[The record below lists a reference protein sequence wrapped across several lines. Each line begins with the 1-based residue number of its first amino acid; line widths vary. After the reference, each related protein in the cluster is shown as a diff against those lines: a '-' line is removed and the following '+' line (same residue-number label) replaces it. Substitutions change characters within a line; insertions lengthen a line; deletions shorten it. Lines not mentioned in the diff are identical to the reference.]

1 MKYRLT
7 FLLVAVVTLVSCQN
21 NLDKNESPN
30 FERILT
36 DTTNNYR
43 AKWDLE
49 QIKHYNSIC
58 KEIGLNSLYD
68 GVDSFEIRAWDQ
80 TSFFGMGT
88 DENIYSIK
96 LSDSLVSFTFYRIFC
111 KHGTYDDDNY
121 KTWDAFTEA
130 KVDSF
135 TAISKTFPTSI
146 IDSLNL
152 QELWNLKSQSAL
164 EIPGNIAFTDGSTT
178 SIELATKTKYKLIRH
193 HVAYAYFDKLKIQSI
208 ENYIVA
214 HDKIIRLF
222 QTNKIYNN

>member
-1 MKYRLT
+1 MLT
-7 FLLVAVVTLVSCQN
+7 LFSCQN
-21 NLDKNESPN
+21 NLDKEESTS

-43 AKWDLE
+43 AKWDLD

-58 KEIGLNSLYD
+58 KEIGLNSLYN

-80 TSFFGMGT
+80 TSFFGMGA

-96 LSDSLVSFTFYRIFC
+96 FSDTLVSFTFYRIFC
-111 KHGTYDDDNY
+111 KHGSYDNESY
-121 KTWDAFTEA
+121 KIWDAFTEA

-146 IDSLNL
+146 IDSLNF

-164 EIPGNIAFTDGSTT
+164 GIPENIAFADGSTT

-193 HVAYAYFDKLKIQSI
+193 HVAYAYFDKTKIQSI
-208 ENYIVA
+208 KDYMVA
-214 HDKIIRLF
+214 HDKIIRIF
-222 QTNKIYNN
+222 QTNKMYNN